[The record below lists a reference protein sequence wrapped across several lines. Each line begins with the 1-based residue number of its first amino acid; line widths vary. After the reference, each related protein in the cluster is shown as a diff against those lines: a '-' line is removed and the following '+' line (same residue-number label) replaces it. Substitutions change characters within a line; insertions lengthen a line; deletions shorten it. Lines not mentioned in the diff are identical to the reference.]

1 MIEVERK
8 IYVVDEIFKNE
19 IQYVYGEKRDTI
31 CYIED
36 CEFSER
42 KQS

>member
-19 IQYVYGEKRDTI
+19 IQYVYGEKRDT
-31 CYIED
+31 
-36 CEFSER
+36 R